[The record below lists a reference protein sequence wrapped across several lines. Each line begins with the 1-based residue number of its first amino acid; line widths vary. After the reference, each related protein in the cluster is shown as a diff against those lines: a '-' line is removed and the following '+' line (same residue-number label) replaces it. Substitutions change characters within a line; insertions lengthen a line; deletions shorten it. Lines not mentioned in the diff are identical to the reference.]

1 MVFISDPEY
10 NRIAKILEECFC
22 CHCSAYMCSEADC
35 DIQSVYEVLD
45 RYRYRECVFDC
56 KMNDMG
62 IDEELP
68 FDL

>member
-1 MVFISDPEY
+1 MVFISEPEY

-22 CHCSAYMCSEADC
+22 CQCSAYTCSEADC
-35 DIQSVYEVLD
+35 DIQSVYEILD
-45 RYRYRECVFDC
+45 RYRYREYDFDR
-56 KMNDMG
+56 KINDMG